1 MAKQDRQRIEQEFAS
16 QDAEATARL
25 SYSIGFAQSGLQAL
39 TLINGGA
46 LVALFSFVASAS
58 AVTFDL
64 AALWWAFGFFAA
76 GLVFNILAY
85 LGAHLAQDRYYIV
98 AQYCAWNAQ
107 DEMADADASH
117 DPMPPYRAGSIAQ
130 MAAMLCAI
138 LALAAFIAGC
148 GFALSGVASK

>member
-1 MAKQDRQRIEQEFAS
+1 MAKQDIMRMERECAS
-16 QDAEATARL
+16 QEAEATARL

-46 LVALFSFVASAS
+46 LVALFSFVGSSS

-64 AALWWAFGFFAA
+64 AALWWAFGIFAA
-76 GLVFNILAY
+76 GLVFNICAY
-85 LGAHLAQDRYYIV
+85 LGAHLSQDRFYIV
-98 AQYCAWNAQ
+98 AQYLAWNAQ
-107 DEMADADASH
+107 DAMADKDASH
-117 DPMPPYRAGSIAQ
+117 DPMPPYKAGSIAQ